1 MSLPAEFGELERA
14 FRWMLSRAQ
23 LIASKGADVYKRQ
36 CWGCLATSEMD
47 SETPEGSKPHPEAH
61 RALVIILI
69 VMAVFIITPFVVY
82 LLAGHGA
89 PPRP

>member
-1 MSLPAEFGELERA
+1 
-14 FRWMLSRAQ
+14 
-23 LIASKGADVYKRQ
+23 
-36 CWGCLATSEMD
+36 MD